1 MQYNTAGIVLRQ
13 IKIPGDRRMLS
24 IFTERFGKISVSVAG
39 NKMNGKNKGSL
50 AFKPFTLGNY
60 DIYTGR
66 DYYSLGKAE
75 TVKSWFGIGEDV
87 DRYLE
92 GSFILEFTEK
102 LLEESV
108 PSPHLFA
115 LLKDYF
121 DVLEK
126 RTRAHSFLTTA
137 FQIKAVSVMG
147 VAPEVE
153 SCVIC
158 GKKYDD
164 YMFVNE
170 AGGCVCRNCISE
182 VSKRDNPLIYRNDSA
197 IIDRIR
203 YLIRTPMK
211 KLEKIY
217 LEEESLGEINRL
229 IREYSRYH
237 LDINELKS
245 ERVKNV

>member
-39 NKMNGKNKGSL
+39 NKMSGKTRGSL
-50 AFKPFTLGNY
+50 AFRPFTLGSY

-66 DYYSLGKAE
+66 DYYSLGRAE
-75 TVKSWFGIGEDV
+75 TSKSWFGIGEEIE
-87 DRYLE
+87 RYLE
-92 GSFILEFTEK
+92 GSFVLEFTDR

-108 PSPHLFA
+108 PSPALFS
-115 LLKDYF
+115 LMKDCF

-126 RTRAHSFLTTA
+126 RTKEHSFLTTA
-137 FQIKAVSVMG
+137 FQIKAVAIMG
-147 VAPEVE
+147 VAPELE
-153 SCVIC
+153 NCVIC
-158 GKKYDD
+158 GKKHDD
-164 YMFVNE
+164 YMFINE

-182 VSKRDNPLIYRNDSA
+182 VSKSDNPLIYRNDSD
-197 IIDRIR
+197 IINRIK

-211 KLEKIY
+211 NLERIY
-217 LEEESLGEINRL
+217 LEEQSLGEINRL

-237 LDINELKS
+237 LDIAELKS
-245 ERVKNV
+245 ERVIKV